1 MKKLYSITVLFVLII
16 YFTIEGVSLVLNKT
30 IYKKKINVDFST
42 AYFEKIR
49 EKVKSI
55 NKKDLLNSNSTELY
69 NEIINLKY
77 YELSNLEIKQDFSK
91 YYSNT
96 FSYTPYREFISNKFE
111 SKNLNVNEYGFRGEK
126 FSFKKKPDTFR
137 ILMVGSSALFGWPNS
152 SDKETI
158 SYYLENELISNLKEK
173 NEKKIQIE
181 VLNLSVKSYNI
192 LQDYINYLIV
202 SQFIEHDMVIIYNG
216 HNDFNDGFFGS
227 GVSYSNIIQKE
238 GAFKIYY
245 DAIKEKNYKIFFK
258 QGFFYFSYKIKNY
271 IKHLSKKIFRNTYEL
286 AKNIK
291 SKKNNSQNR
300 QSNSNGLN
308 SNNTKISYAK
318 ILDNF
323 LKLLN
328 ANKKKVIY
336 IHQVNLF
343 ATEKKKS
350 FWEDLW
356 SNFGRN
362 KNFYINFDMNR
373 YQDLYLDQL
382 NYANKVAKNNKT
394 EFIDIEKK
402 IKNLNEDVTV
412 FFDHTHLTRVGNK
425 FVALEISKKI
435 IDKNYY
441 LKN

>member
-1 MKKLYSITVLFVLII
+1 MKKLYYILTLLIVI
-16 YFTIEGVSLVLNKT
+16 FFSTEGISLLLNKT
-30 IYKKKINVDFST
+30 IYKKKFNVDFNT
-42 AYFEKIR
+42 TYFKELREKIER
-49 EKVKSI
+49 LDKQ
-55 NKKDLLNSNSTELY
+55 DLLNLNSTELY

-77 YELSNLEIKQDFSK
+77 YDLSNLEIKEDFSK
-91 YYSNT
+91 YFSNT

-111 SKNLNVNEYGFRGEK
+111 SKHLNVNEYGFRGNK
-126 FSFKKKPDTFR
+126 FSFKKKPKTFR
-137 ILMVGSSALFGWPNS
+137 ILMLGSSALFGWPNS

-158 SYYLENELISNLKEK
+158 SYYLENELISNLKLK
-173 NEKKIQIE
+173 NQKEIQIE

-202 SQFIEHDMVIIYNG
+202 SQFIDHDMVIIYNG

-245 DAIKEKNYKIFFK
+245 DAIKEQNYKIFFK
-258 QGFFYFSYKIKNY
+258 QGFYYLSYKIKY
-271 IKHLSKKIFRNTYEL
+271 HIKNLSKKIFRNTFEL
-286 AKNIK
+286 AKNVK
-291 SKKNNSQNR
+291 SKTNNFQSQH
-300 QSNSNGLN
+300 SNSNGTN
-308 SNNTKISYAK
+308 SNDTKISYAN
-318 ILDNF
+318 ILDDF

-362 KNFYINFDMNR
+362 KNFYINFEMNR
-373 YQDLYLDQL
+373 YQELYLNQL
-382 NYANKVAKNNKT
+382 NYANEVAKNNNT

-402 IKNLNEDVTV
+402 IKNLNEEITI

-441 LKN
+441 LNN